1 MTDSEF
7 EATFEQHKDAVYQ
20 FAWRMTNSRSA
31 AEDIA
36 QEVFLAL
43 LRGSIKFDHNRGSL
57 RAVLFGSA
65 RHMAWQ
71 RWRTDQRWTSLEDEM
86 PLPITQPIE
95 ELDIQEAV
103 AAALAA
109 LPPLQ
114 REALILATYEGF
126 SLQEIASTVAVEI
139 GTVKARLHR
148 ARENLKRM
156 LAPLKPQEIRSSKN
170 GTSQ

>member
-7 EATFEQHKDAVYQ
+7 GAIFDEHKNAVYQ
-20 FAWRMTNSRSA
+20 FAWRMTNSA
-31 AEDIA
+31 PVAEDIA

-43 LRGSIKFDHNRGSL
+43 LRGSIKFEPGRGSL
-57 RAVLFGSA
+57 RAVLIGTA

-71 RWRTDQRWTSLEDEM
+71 RWRTDQRWAALEDEI
-86 PLPITQPIE
+86 PLPPAHPLE
-95 ELDIQEAV
+95 HLDIEQAV
-103 AAALAA
+103 ATAIAA

-114 REALILATYEGF
+114 RESIILATYEGF

-148 ARENLKRM
+148 ARENLKRL
-156 LAPLKPQEIRSSKN
+156 LAPLKPQEIRSKKY